1 MSKASWCVLLLF
13 LIHCGKTGVG
23 VNKAPTVIITSAPVE
38 IQDCDS
44 ARFEWQGFDSDGE
57 IVGYYY
63 WLDDSSTK
71 NWTGINTV
79 TFHQLPYGNHLF
91 SVQAV
96 DDSGRGSLVAVAPFR
111 VSYLGAIPKLGTDTT
126 LEIMTWN
133 IQNFPKA
140 GDTTL
145 DLLALIISR
154 LDIDIYC
161 LQEIADTLAFCRLV
175 NRLNGYQGFF
185 SEDDYGTFYQKTG
198 VIYKEGL
205 VDFWSR
211 YQIFWNN
218 DSFPRPPLVMKA
230 QAHHN
235 GRDFDFGLMVLHL
248 KAGSKVSDRLRR
260 AGACRL
266 LKCYLD
272 SVITN
277 GGEPDF
283 VVTGDFND
291 RLDASSA
298 ENVFLPFLDDSLDYR
313 FLTLLLVGNSYYSS
327 IIGSDVIFDHILVS
341 AEVLPEYSGGKT
353 VTVRLDDFITDYTRI
368 ISDHRPVMAIFP
380 VFK

>member
-1 MSKASWCVLLLF
+1 
-13 LIHCGKTGVG
+13 
-23 VNKAPTVIITSAPVE
+23 
-38 IQDCDS
+38 
-44 ARFEWQGFDSDGE
+44 
-57 IVGYYY
+57 
-63 WLDDSSTK
+63 
-71 NWTGINTV
+71 
-79 TFHQLPYGNHLF
+79 
-91 SVQAV
+91 
-96 DDSGRGSLVAVAPFR
+96 
-111 VSYLGAIPKLGTDTT
+111 
-126 LEIMTWN
+126 
-133 IQNFPKA
+133 
-140 GDTTL
+140 
-145 DLLALIISR
+145 
-154 LDIDIYC
+154 
-161 LQEIADTLAFCRLV
+161 
-175 NRLNGYQGFF
+175 
-185 SEDDYGTFYQKTG
+185 
-198 VIYKEGL
+198 
-205 VDFWSR
+205 
-211 YQIFWNN
+211 
-218 DSFPRPPLVMKA
+218 
-230 QAHHN
+230 
-235 GRDFDFGLMVLHL
+235 MVLHL
-248 KAGSKVSDRLRR
+248 KAGSKESDRLRR